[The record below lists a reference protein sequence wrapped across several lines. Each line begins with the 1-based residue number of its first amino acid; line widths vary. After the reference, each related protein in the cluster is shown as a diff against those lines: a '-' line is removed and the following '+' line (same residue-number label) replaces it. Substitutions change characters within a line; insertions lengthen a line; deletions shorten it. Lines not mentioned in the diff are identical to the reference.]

1 MFRGFSVA
9 SKKSSKKPQRK
20 PTTKKPNLE
29 STRGT
34 ELSESFYDKVDNLG
48 IGTSETSDIISTLS
62 SSNSFEYI

>member
-1 MFRGFSVA
+1 MFQGYSVA

-48 IGTSETSDIISTLS
+48 IGTSDVTSTLS
-62 SSNSFEYI
+62 SSNSFECI